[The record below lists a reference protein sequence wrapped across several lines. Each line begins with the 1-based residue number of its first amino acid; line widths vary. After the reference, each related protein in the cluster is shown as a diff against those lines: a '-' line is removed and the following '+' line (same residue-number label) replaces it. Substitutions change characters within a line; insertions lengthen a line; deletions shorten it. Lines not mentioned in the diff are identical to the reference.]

1 MKRPSGERPWWTG
14 GNTKERWTSES
25 RNTVWDFQRGA
36 CWMLEVIPL
45 VLMSSKMGQ
54 IWGGGDLLER
64 KWLNLRVFFF
74 FFVNG
79 SYAHGVSCSHADLCS
94 VSVGMFQKCRLFHS
108 LKTQMLSPNNTW
120 RDATVFLSAWMKK
133 ILLDFRQKLAARLLS
148 RTKLHECIISL
159 LLSLYVQLKEQS
171 RKTLEWSARI
181 YWIIDLHNNS
191 INSIVRPTKLPKIE
205 AAT

>member
-1 MKRPSGERPWWTG
+1 MQVSVTKQYNAGLVLHGNTTHTWICQKFNILSLMKRPSGERPWWTG

-54 IWGGGDLLER
+54 IWGGGDLLEG
-64 KWLNLRVFFF
+64 KWLNLRGF

-79 SYAHGVSCSHADLCS
+79 SYAHGVSCSHTDLCS
-94 VSVGMFQKCRLFHS
+94 VSVGMFQKCSLFHS

-133 ILLDFRQKLAARLLS
+133 ILLDFRQGRS
-148 RTKLHECIISL
+148 
-159 LLSLYVQLKEQS
+159 
-171 RKTLEWSARI
+171 
-181 YWIIDLHNNS
+181 
-191 INSIVRPTKLPKIE
+191 
-205 AAT
+205 